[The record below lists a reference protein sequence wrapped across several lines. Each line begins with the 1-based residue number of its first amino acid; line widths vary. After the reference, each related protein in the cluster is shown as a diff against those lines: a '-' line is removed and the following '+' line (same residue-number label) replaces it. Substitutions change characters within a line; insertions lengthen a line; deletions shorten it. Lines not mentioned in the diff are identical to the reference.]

1 MRQKTV
7 FSKLLPLFNNHIRS
21 VDQQL
26 EVAHLAQIYS
36 TVTNVISIKPKNKH
50 LGSKLTS
57 VDKSSQLKRN
67 LLAYIVVGPD
77 IPKASI
83 LMSSHGQM
91 GTTLFET
98 HCVGGRGL
106 INVQNEDPRV
116 LQVNCSI

>member
-21 VDQQL
+21 AVQQF

-36 TVTNVISIKPKNKH
+36 TLTNVIPLKAKNKY
-50 LGSKLTS
+50 LSSKLTS
-57 VDKSSQLKRN
+57 VDKSSQVKRN
-67 LLAYIVVGPD
+67 LLADIVVGPD

-98 HCVGGRGL
+98 HCLGGRGL
-106 INVQNEDPRV
+106 INVQNEDQRV
-116 LQVNCSI
+116 LQVNCTI